1 MRILAWALQV
11 LILSAGIH
19 LFLRFVRTT
28 RGNRL
33 IRGLL
38 VTVLLGVV
46 GLWGLSELLELE
58 ELKHLLEVSTGF
70 IMVAL
75 AIVFQPELRRGIAQ
89 LGEHSF
95 LGRLMKASGRDT
107 VARVVR
113 ASQAMA
119 SRRVGALIAFERET
133 SLHNY
138 IEEGT
143 PIDSEVNGRLIES
156 LFHPGTALHDGAVV
170 IRKDRVAAAG
180 CFFPLPQEADID
192 PSMGTRHR
200 AAMGLTEDTDAVVL
214 VVSEETGRI
223 SVAREGRI
231 STSIA
236 PDTLEDEVRAIL
248 RGRETGADPVRRRV
262 VPSSFAA
269 WRRDL
274 LWLAGSVLLAFGVL
288 YVAHRDIR
296 ETETYRVRI
305 VAQSPTQ
312 RRQPADGELLVV
324 LPRENQVQVSPSPQD
339 RFEVEVEGSRGQ
351 IDEVGVTLRGV
362 LEIRSPDWT
371 GGFLDLD
378 EVSWENRVV
387 GISYRWYAEVPPE
400 LRIEEFGEA
409 EFTLK
414 PKSIDIDDD
423 DIDDHYEAFA
433 DDVTFSPSAKVRI
446 EGPQSLL
453 VQLDTD
459 ALPLKLQSIVL
470 SPDDRTTLTK
480 RAQLDSRLIEDRFSL
495 VGEPPVEVI
504 VPIHPANREL
514 GTVEKE
520 IALVDLRPGLND
532 ELGRWR
538 LPAHG
543 QIARFT
549 ILTSGLI
556 PVGWDPGSGSFVERS
571 GMIRGFVEDNLRV
584 FVDLSDLPPEGEGQ
598 TVPVRWTWR
607 RDPEELL
614 HSLDITWS
622 DTEERAP
629 VEVRLDSETEILLEE
644 NTVEPAEGP
653 GDDDAP
659 TDGGRP

>member
-70 IMVAL
+70 IMVTL

-89 LGEHSF
+89 LGEHSL
-95 LGRLMKASGRDT
+95 LGRLMKASGQDT

-113 ASQAMA
+113 AAQSMA

-143 PIDSEVNGRLIES
+143 PIDSDVNARLIES
-156 LFHPGTALHDGAVV
+156 LFHPGTALHDGAVI
-170 IRKDRVAAAG
+170 IRKDRIAAAG
-180 CFFPLPQEADID
+180 CFLPLPQEADID

-231 STSIA
+231 ATSIA
-236 PDTLEDEVRAIL
+236 SDTLEDEVRAIL

-296 ETETYRVRI
+296 ETAIFRVRI

-312 RRQPADGELLVV
+312 RRQPADGEILVV
-324 LPRENQVQVSPSPQD
+324 LPQENQVQVSPSPQNL
-339 RFEVEVEGSRGQ
+339 FEVEVEGSRGQ

-378 EVSWENRVV
+378 RVSWENRVV
-387 GISYRWYAEVPPE
+387 GISYRWKAEVPPD
-400 LRIEEFGEA
+400 LRIEEFGTKEL
-409 EFTLK
+409 TLE
-414 PKSIDIDDD
+414 PKSISFDGELDA
-423 DIDDHYEAFA
+423 HYERYEVSFTPSPK
-433 DDVTFSPSAKVRI
+433 VTVR
-446 EGPQSLL
+446 GPQSLL
-453 VQLDTD
+453 ARLGEDE
-459 ALPLKLQSIVL
+459 LKLESIVL
-470 SPDDRTTLTK
+470 SPEDRTTLTQ
-480 RAQLDSRLIEDRFSL
+480 RVRLSTELIENRFSL
-495 VGEPPVEVI
+495 VGEPPAEVI
-504 VPIHPANREL
+504 VPIHPASREL
-514 GTVEKE
+514 GAVEKE
-520 IALVDLRPGLND
+520 IALVDLRPGQTD
-532 ELGRWR
+532 ELRRWR
-538 LPAHG
+538 LPTHG

-556 PVGWDPGSGSFVERS
+556 PAKEAPGSRIFVEKS
-571 GMIRGFVEDNLRV
+571 GVIRKFVEDNLRV
-584 FVDLSDLPPEGEGQ
+584 FVDLSDLHPEGEGQ

-607 RDPEELL
+607 RSSEELL
-614 HSLDITWS
+614 RSLNIARS
-622 DTEERAP
+622 DTEEREP

-644 NTVEPAEGP
+644 NTIEPAEGTENTTSP
-653 GDDDAP
+653 A
-659 TDGGRP
+659 DGGRP